1 MTFAFPTLKKYIWI
15 TEKLS
20 KNGRFKFSEYCE
32 KFHTDKCNNDDFKS
46 NKAFAD
52 IHKMIASPDLGLKNL
67 IIPVNSR
74 GIFDKYGYY
83 ILGSGS
89 LVENLKF
96 PDNDNLMAA
105 IINKISSTKSIN
117 PFITNANKSGINEK
131 IKADTDL
138 CDKIIYKFLEI
149 EDYSKPE
156 LLAKISKILNAFLEN
171 RRLRVKYTMPSNKTS
186 KVTPLRLVN
195 YSGQW
200 YLYGISSYDGKY
212 KYFKLSRINTL
223 EIIDRFDSNLVYKFH
238 EDILNENFGIGT
250 GGDSLVGVI
259 KFTGRAAQTIAE
271 TKWHEHQEL
280 VICEMDNSKIMK
292 IKYSSNLPQELVSKV
307 LQYGSDAEILEPEE
321 LRNEWKNR
329 IIEMYKKIMPNN

>member
-32 KFHTDKCNNDDFKS
+32 KFHTDKCNSDDFKS

-171 RRLRVKYTMPSNKTS
+171 RRLKFRYSQPKNFIEKLA
-186 KVTPLRLVN
+186 PLRIVN
-195 YSGQW
+195 YNGMW
-200 YLYGISSYDGKY
+200 YVFGISRFGGYRYYKICRIKELEAIDKFDGSILLG
-212 KYFKLSRINTL
+212 FK
-223 EIIDRFDSNLVYKFH
+223 DA
-238 EDILNENFGIGT
+238 ILNENFGIGT
-250 GGDSLVGVI
+250 GGQSLFAVI
-259 KFTGRAAQTIAE
+259 KFTGRAAKTIEEVKWLEDQEITNSE
-271 TKWHEHQEL
+271 TG
-280 VICEMDNSKIMK
+280 NSKIMK

-307 LQYGSDAEILEPEE
+307 LQYGAEAEILEPEE

-329 IIEMYKKIMPNN
+329 IIEMYKKIMPTN